1 MAIKKSLFMSDYVF
15 KGSHCD
21 KVLALTSKID
31 ADSNTCIFS
40 SSVEL
45 FIFAALV
52 GCYFNRR
59 CKPERSSGKE
69 TKIMVSQFIEHKN
82 DINLA
87 FRFVLLTGNRENAD
101 PVERLNRTFRNPETD
116 DNYALFEEYMLGG
129 VDEIYEHLILSSN
142 THYEDYL
149 TSLNKFLNEIR
160 KNDEEEGS
168 KTVSTEDFF

>member
-1 MAIKKSLFMSDYVF
+1 MAIKKSLFLTDYVF
-15 KGSHCD
+15 RGSHCD

-31 ADSNTCIFS
+31 ADSNSYIFS

-45 FIFAALV
+45 FIFASLV

-59 CKPERSSGKE
+59 CKPERSTGKE
-69 TKIMVSQFIEHKN
+69 TKIMVSQFLEHKN

-87 FRFVLLTGNRENAD
+87 FRFVLLTGGRD
-101 PVERLNRTFRNPETD
+101 KTDVTERLNRTFRNPETE

-149 TSLNKFLNEIR
+149 TSLNKLLDEIR
-160 KNDEEEGS
+160 RVEADDGS
-168 KTVSTEDFF
+168 VKISNEDFF

>member
-1 MAIKKSLFMSDYVF
+1 MAIKKSLFMTDYVF

-31 ADSNTCIFS
+31 ADSNSYIFS

-87 FRFVLLTGNRENAD
+87 FRFVLLTGNRENSD
-101 PVERLNRTFRNPETD
+101 SVERLNKTFRNPETD
-116 DNYALFEEYMLGG
+116 ENYSLFEEYMLGG
-129 VDEIYEHLILSSN
+129 IDEIYEHLILSSN

-160 KNDEEEGS
+160 GTDKEEVGE
-168 KTVSTEDFF
+168 VSTEDFF